1 MMKAANRNDMKNNS
15 LLFLLLIPFFQNCS
29 TGEKALKKGH
39 YEQAFSL
46 STKYLTRHPS
56 NDEAKNIFLAAYKET
71 ERLYQANIQRYRN
84 ENSPFKWESVLYQY
98 QQLEKHEQSF
108 KNCKACIQLLNFQ
121 PQSYAT
127 TIKQVKDLAAA
138 ERYEAGTE
146 SLRRKENRV
155 VAHEAMN
162 HFFKVKQLSQSY
174 EDADAK
180 LLLAKEY
187 AVLRVVIE
195 PVIDKE
201 RMSTDEYEYLQEEM
215 EDEFFKNRSPH
226 ELIRFQNP
234 EAVQNDSIPPH
245 HALRIYFTRYTPLRE
260 STGSTDTQVESTT
273 KYKVGTRKIN
283 DTTTVDVMES
293 VKGTL
298 TTHYR
303 KREASCQ
310 LEYEIIDLDNNCVLH
325 RDWMSESAEWKDEWQ
340 TFSGDTRALNGTVIT
355 SSQSLFPDSD
365 WSLFKDMSRSAAG
378 RICHRIRN
386 FYKTPLPVYACL
398 PKTSR

>member
-1 MMKAANRNDMKNNS
+1 MKRNY

-29 TGEKALKKGH
+29 TGEKALKKGQ
-39 YEQAFSL
+39 YEQAFQL
-46 STKYLTRHPS
+46 SVKYLTRHPS
-56 NDEAKNIFLAAYKET
+56 NDKAKSIFLAAYKET
-71 ERLYQANIQRYRN
+71 DRLYQTKIQRYRN

-98 QQLEKHEQSF
+98 QQLEKYQQSF
-108 KNCKACIQLLNFQ
+108 TNCKACIQLLNFQ
-121 PQSYAT
+121 PQSYTT
-127 TIKQVKDLAAA
+127 TIKQVKELAAA

-155 VAHEAMN
+155 AAHEAMT
-162 HFFKVKQLSQSY
+162 HFLKVKQLSQSY

-201 RMSTDEYEYLQEEM
+201 RLSTDEYEYLQEEM
-215 EDEFFKNRSPH
+215 DDEFFKNRSPH

-234 EAVQNDSIPPH
+234 EAAQNDSILPH
-245 HALRIYFTRYTPLRE
+245 HALRIYFTRYDPLRE
-260 STGSTDTQVESTT
+260 STGSTDTPVESTV
-273 KYKVGTRKIN
+273 KYKVGTKKIN
-283 DTTTVDVMES
+283 DTTIVDVMEPA
-293 VKGTL
+293 KGTL

-310 LEYEIIDLDNNCVLH
+310 LEYEIIDLDNDCVLH
-325 RDWMSESAEWKDEWQ
+325 RDWMRESAEWKEEWQ

-355 SSQSLFPDSD
+355 SSQSLFPASD
-365 WSLFKDMSRSAAG
+365 WSLFKDMSRSAAS
-378 RICHRIRN
+378 RTYYRIRN
-386 FYKTPLPVYACL
+386 FYKAPLPIYACL
-398 PKTSR
+398 PKTPR